1 MSAVRSLIMSP
12 RPIVGSRRSCT
23 KAPVVHQSGLAIRG
37 ESARSDHQVVARL
50 GAAHVIVAEVN
61 EAASSKIEDAQRDPL
76 ELLPGGFGALRRAK
90 HRMPLLKPRQQVVVQ
105 VVHDRSPSAFPESTS
120 HRCIEAVRASTPT
133 GKPRQAWSRGNFRHT
148 DSILAAPQVSGR

>member
-23 KAPVVHQSGLAIRG
+23 KAPVAHQSGLAIRG

-61 EAASSKIEDAQRDPL
+61 EAASSKIEDAQR
-76 ELLPGGFGALRRAK
+76 G
-90 HRMPLLKPRQQVVVQ
+90 
-105 VVHDRSPSAFPESTS
+105 
-120 HRCIEAVRASTPT
+120 TPT
-133 GKPRQAWSRGNFRHT
+133 PGPGSSRFFLEVGTPR
-148 DSILAAPQVSGR
+148 